1 MSESNALS
9 KLQPAQV
16 RELRECFQILDRD
29 SDGVVDADDVR
40 DMLNQLGLPSSDRD
54 VEQFFTSGGTGAGG
68 QKSTMAVFLTQI
80 STLLATLSPSA
91 ELLNAFSAFDDD
103 DSGQV
108 DLAELRDALLHTIP
122 DQGEQALT
130 PSEVD
135 RVLGGFSG
143 RRAFGK
149 TMMGGKRGEVFKYQ
163 EFVNSIAGGKSNG
176 VQVAEE

>member
-1 MSESNALS
+1 
-9 KLQPAQV
+9 
-16 RELRECFQILDRD
+16 
-29 SDGVVDADDVR
+29 
-40 DMLNQLGLPSSDRD
+40 
-54 VEQFFTSGGTGAGG
+54 
-68 QKSTMAVFLTQI
+68 MAVFLTQI

>member
-54 VEQFFTSGGTGAGG
+54 IEAFFPSDRPQT
-68 QKSTMAVFLTQI
+68 STMAVFLTQI

-108 DLAELRDALLHTIP
+108 DLAELRDALLHTMP

-130 PSEVD
+130 ASEVD

-163 EFVNSIAGGKSNG
+163 EFVNSIAGGQDKG
-176 VQVAEE
+176 AKAVEK